1 MNTQVTIFLSWTDM
15 SRDITASFSSQIQF
29 LKRKGIFKVFK
40 NTKKLVGFEY
50 TRQTLPLNMY
60 TDFFKKLASDK
71 TSQDYGYTLF
81 QGSDGIIKGVL
92 TQNNKP
98 IPNVQV
104 NIYQTSTGLLAAR
117 VFTDNEGNFIFYGLL
132 PNIRYNIVASDPN
145 GVYNT
150 VAIDN
155 IRIDSRKDYTQDV
168 G

>member
-1 MNTQVTIFLSWTDM
+1 M
-15 SRDITASFSSQIQF
+15 SRDITESFSSQVQS

-40 NTKKLVGFEY
+40 NTKELIGFEY
-50 TRQTLPLNMY
+50 ARQKLPLNMY
-60 TDFFKKLASDK
+60 LDFFKKLSSGK

-81 QGSDGIIKGVL
+81 QGADGVVKGVL

-98 IPNVQV
+98 LQNVQV
-104 NIYQTSTGLLAAR
+104 NIYQTSTGVLASR
-117 VFTDNEGNFIFYGLL
+117 VFTDFEGKFMFYSLL